1 MSGPVAGG
9 TGTGLPAGGVEV
21 AAVEV
26 AAVEV
31 ADVEVLDA
39 GAWHALRDAHVQ
51 RAESLMTGV
60 RERRRSGQKHPV
72 EDFMFDYYN
81 LRPGQVATWFPGI
94 GRRLRDAAEIAA
106 MRHHRMVDGLVE
118 VDVDAVA
125 AKRAETLQWV
135 RTLLAAT
142 ASRPA
147 NVGCFGMHEWAMVYG
162 LRPDQTRHAYLPL
175 RLSPDEVR
183 EVVDGVGL
191 RCSHFDA
198 FRFFT
203 PEAAPRNPL
212 QLTRADQVHTDQP
225 GCLHVTM
232 DLYKWA
238 GKLVPLTPP
247 ELLLDCF
254 ELARDVR
261 ELDMRASAY
270 DLADWGYE
278 AVRVETAEG
287 RSQYARMQRGFAE
300 RGAVLRQRLLD
311 ALDRV
316 ERLRD
321 AP

>member
-9 TGTGLPAGGVEV
+9 TGTGPPAGGVEV
-21 AAVEV
+21 PDIEAL
-26 AAVEV
+26 
-31 ADVEVLDA
+31 DVEVLDP
-39 GAWHALRDAHVQ
+39 GAWHALREAHVQ

-60 RERRRSGQKHPV
+60 RERRRQGRKHPV

-81 LRPGQVATWFPGI
+81 LRPGQVAAWHPGI
-94 GRRLRDAAEIAA
+94 GRRLRDADEIAA
-106 MRHHRMVDGLVE
+106 LRHHRVVDGLVE

-125 AKRAETLQWV
+125 ARRADTLAWV
-135 RTLLAAT
+135 RTLLSAT
-142 ASRPA
+142 ATRPA
-147 NVGCFGMHEWAMVYG
+147 HVGCFGMHEWAMVYG

-175 RLSPDEVR
+175 RLGPDEVR
-183 EVVDGVGL
+183 EVVDSVGL

-238 GKLVPLTPP
+238 GKLLPLTPP

-300 RGAVLRQRLLD
+300 RGAVLRRRLLD
-311 ALDRV
+311 AVELV
-316 ERLRD
+316 ERLR
-321 AP
+321 AAS